1 MHKVLHAYRH
11 SMAPT
16 AAATARPGG
25 RVLPL
30 LLITFL
36 CGAGLPAAAAAQ
48 VGVKAKTGV
57 ATQSDSTAQG
67 STRPE
72 DESIARDRTE
82 DVQRAVDRIFDEP
95 LSGVVVNR
103 TVTVLG
109 KDFYRYFSNYWRVH
123 SESSRYS
130 ISIHERPTARFGSE
144 IWVLYRQQRMF
155 HTFLPPA
162 RQATRDISEIAV
174 QLVLE
179 NIQRRELE
187 RLTTR
192 NPDLGPEEL

>member
-1 MHKVLHAYRH
+1 MNKAPHFLKGRTQSAAGNSSMLSGKRTMLPLVLAL
-11 SMAPT
+11 ACGVCLPAQAAAQETAEADT
-16 AAATARPGG
+16 AAASSAATSQDTPRREAEGG
-25 RVLPL
+25 
-30 LLITFL
+30 
-36 CGAGLPAAAAAQ
+36 
-48 VGVKAKTGV
+48 
-57 ATQSDSTAQG
+57 D
-67 STRPE
+67 
-72 DESIARDRTE
+72 RDRAE
-82 DVQRAVDRIFDEP
+82 DVQRAVDRIFQEP

-109 KDFYRYFSNYWRVH
+109 KDFYRYFSNYWRVNP
-123 SESSRYS
+123 ESARYS

-155 HTFLPPA
+155 HIFLPPA

-174 QLVLE
+174 EHVLE